1 MIARILTIAVAATL
15 VLGTATIPTVSFAE
29 MLKKEE
35 PKKDT
40 KKKEEPKKEETAKE
54 PSAQQNKM
62 KACGAE
68 WQAMKKDGRAK
79 GTTYAA
85 FSKECLKKK

>member
-1 MIARILTIAVAATL
+1 MIARILSLAVAATL
-15 VLGTATIPTVSFAE
+15 VLGTATIPTVAYAE

-35 PKKDT
+35 PKK
-40 KKKEEPKKEETAKE
+40 KE
-54 PSAQQNKM
+54 PGAQQNRM

>member
-1 MIARILTIAVAATL
+1 MIARILSLAVAATL
-15 VLGTATIPTVSFAE
+15 VLGTATIPTVAFAE

-40 KKKEEPKKEETAKE
+40 KKKEETKKE

-68 WQAMKKDGRAK
+68 WQVMKKDGRAK

-85 FSKECLKKK
+85 FSKECLKKKT

>member
-1 MIARILTIAVAATL
+1 MIARILSLAVAATL
-15 VLGTATIPTVSFAE
+15 VLGTATIPTFAQA
-29 MLKKEE
+29 KKEE
-35 PKKDT
+35 T
-40 KKKEEPKKEETAKE
+40 KKAEPKKEETKKTE
-54 PSAQQNKM
+54 PSAQQNRM

>member
-1 MIARILTIAVAATL
+1 MIARILSLAVAATL
-15 VLGTATIPTVSFAE
+15 VLGTATIPTVA
-29 MLKKEE
+29 LAQ
-35 PKKDT
+35 T
-40 KKKEEPKKEETAKE
+40 KKEETKKTE
-54 PSAQQNKM
+54 PTAQQNKM

>member
-1 MIARILTIAVAATL
+1 MIARILSLAVAATL
-15 VLGTATIPTVSFAE
+15 VLGTATIPTVAFAE
-29 MLKKEE
+29 VRRRKRRRRAK
-35 PKKDT
+35 
-40 KKKEEPKKEETAKE
+40 KE

-85 FSKECLKKK
+85 FSKECLKKKT